1 MKKVNWSKE
10 LLEEIVLNC
19 YSYTEVLKKLGLKP
33 YGSNTKTLQKKL
45 NEFNVDYSH
54 FTGQG
59 WQVYGH
65 PKIGC
70 TGMPLEQVLSANSS
84 LSSHNVKE
92 RLFKNKLKEN
102 KCECCGIS
110 EWQGKF
116 IQCELHHING
126 ITTDNRLE
134 NLIIL
139 CPNCHSQ
146 TENFRN
152 KKGNECLD
160 RNI

>member
-10 LLEEIVLNC
+10 LLEEIVPQC
-19 YSYTEVLKKLGLKP
+19 YSYAEVLRRLGLKT
-33 YGSNTKTLQKKL
+33 YGSNPKTLKKKL

-65 PKIGC
+65 PKFGC
-70 TGMPLEQVLSANSS
+70 AGKPLEKVLDVNSS
-84 LSSHNVKE
+84 LSSGAVRK
-92 RLFKNKLKEN
+92 RLLKNKIKEN

-110 EWQGKF
+110 EWQGKP

-126 ITTDNRLE
+126 ITTDNRIE
-134 NLIIL
+134 NLIML

-146 TENFRN
+146 TDNFRN
-152 KKGNECLD
+152 HK
-160 RNI
+160 R